1 VREVLDTGAK
11 STDVAIR
18 YPVDRRTVHRWLVRY
33 ATAPSARF
41 AIKLQAGSLS
51 QQIAP
56 EIEALI
62 VSLRKVWC
70 EK

>member
-11 STDVAIR
+11 ITDVAIR
-18 YPVDRRTVHRWLVRY
+18 YPVDRWLVRY

-51 QQIAP
+51 PADCAGDRGP
-56 EIEALI
+56 DRVAEKG
-62 VSLRKVWC
+62 VGC